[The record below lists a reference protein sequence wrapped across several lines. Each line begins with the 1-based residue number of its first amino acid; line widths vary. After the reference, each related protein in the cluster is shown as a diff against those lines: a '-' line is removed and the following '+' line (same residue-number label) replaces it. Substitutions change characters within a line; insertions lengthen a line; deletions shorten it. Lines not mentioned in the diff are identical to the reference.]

1 MDFSAFDT
9 KKMDEYAAEAKAKW
23 GKTDAYAEYEKKSE
37 GRSKGEEQDLGKG
50 LMDIL
55 AAFGTM
61 KDKGADAPETQQ
73 QVKKLQ
79 AYITEHYYTCTKQIL
94 AGLGQMYAAGGE
106 FTENIDAA
114 GGKGTA
120 EFVAEAI
127 VGYCK

>member
-1 MDFSAFDT
+1 
-9 KKMDEYAAEAKAKW
+9 
-23 GKTDAYAEYEKKSE
+23 
-37 GRSKGEEQDLGKG
+37 
-50 LMDIL
+50 MDIL

-61 KDKGADAPETQQ
+61 KDKGADATETQE

-106 FTENIDAA
+106 FTENIDAT

-120 EFVAEAI
+120 EFVAKAI
-127 VGYCK
+127 EGYCK